1 MKKIFCTILAIA
13 ALATAQVQASVFNW
27 GVTGGMNITEA
38 DVDNAANTFHGWTP
52 DSETGWYAGLQF
64 RIVVPIV
71 GVGVDFGAVFTQET
85 LTLPDNNKEDIGY
98 LSVPVHLRY
107 ELKLPLIN
115 DALTPY
121 VFTGPQASYNIQQI
135 DDKVAETFKTEDL
148 VWHWDLGAGVILF
161 DHLQV
166 SYHYGFP
173 LTNTG
178 EYLAPTIGTTSNQIE
193 SDWKLGTHH
202 LGLTLYF

>member
-1 MKKIFCTILAIA
+1 MKKIFFTILAIS
-13 ALATAQVQASVFNW
+13 ALATTNAQASIFNW
-27 GVTGGMNITEA
+27 GVTGGMNITKTE
-38 DVDNAANTFHGWTP
+38 VDETDFIKNWSP

-71 GVGVDFGAVFTQET
+71 GVGVDFGAVYTQET

-121 VFTGPQASYNIQQI
+121 IFTGPQASYNIQEI
-135 DDKVAETFKTEDL
+135 DDKVADTFKSEDL
-148 VWHWDLGAGVILF
+148 VWHWDLGAGVVLF
-161 DHLQV
+161 DHIQV

-178 EYLAPTIGTTSNQIE
+178 EYMNPAFGTTTQQVE
-193 SDWKLGTHH
+193 SDWKMGTHH

>member
-1 MKKIFCTILAIA
+1 MKKIFFTILAIS
-13 ALATAQVQASVFNW
+13 ALATTNAQASIFNW
-27 GVTGGMNITEA
+27 GVTGGMNITKTE
-38 DVDNAANTFHGWTP
+38 VDETDFIKNWSP

-64 RIVVPIV
+64 RVVVPIV
-71 GVGVDFGAVFTQET
+71 GVGVDFGAVYTQET

-121 VFTGPQASYNIQQI
+121 IFTGPQASYNIQQI
-135 DDKVAETFKTEDL
+135 DDKVADTFKSEDL
-148 VWHWDLGAGVILF
+148 VWHWDLGAGVVLF
-161 DHLQV
+161 DHIQV

-178 EYLAPTIGTTSNQIE
+178 EYMNPAFGTTTQQVE
-193 SDWKLGTHH
+193 SDWKMGTHH

>member
-1 MKKIFCTILAIA
+1 MKKIFFTILAIS
-13 ALATAQVQASVFNW
+13 ALATTNAQASIFNW
-27 GVTGGMNITEA
+27 GVTGGMNITKTE
-38 DVDNAANTFHGWTP
+38 VDETDFIKNWSP

-71 GVGVDFGAVFTQET
+71 GVGVDFGAVYTQET

-121 VFTGPQASYNIQQI
+121 IFTGPQASYNIQQI
-135 DDKVAETFKTEDL
+135 DDKVADTFKSEDL
-148 VWHWDLGAGVILF
+148 VWHWDLGAGVVLF
-161 DHLQV
+161 DHIQV

-178 EYLAPTIGTTSNQIE
+178 EYMNPAFGTTTQQVE
-193 SDWKLGTHH
+193 SDWKMGTHH